1 MKKSFV
7 LLLLSLVGYSAF
19 SQSGWVNIRAKQE
32 FRDTVNFT
40 RGFKISGIQVTLNG
54 NEFNILD
61 GALVTVAEINRLVG
75 VTSSVQTQLNNLNNA
90 VNDTI
95 TLQTV
100 VMRKHL
106 LINAQTGT
114 AYTLVLADDAK
125 MVTMSNISANTLTV
139 PLNSSVAFPIGTQI
153 TIVSINTGQTT
164 IAATSGVTIN
174 SAGSALKLRVRYSSC
189 TLIKTATDTW
199 LLIGDITT

>member
-1 MKKSFV
+1 MKRSFV

-40 RGFKISGIQVTLNG
+40 RGFRINDVQVTLNA

-61 GALVTVAEINRLVG
+61 GALVTVAEINRIVG
-75 VTSSVQTQLNNLNNA
+75 VTSSVQTQLNNINSA
-90 VNDTI
+90 INDTI
-95 TLQTV
+95 TLQSV
-100 VMRKHL
+100 VMRRYPL
-106 LINAQTGT
+106 FNAQTGT
-114 AYTLVLADDAK
+114 TYTLVLADDAK
-125 MVTMSNISANTLTV
+125 VVTMSNTAANTLTV
-139 PLNSSVAFPIGTQI
+139 PTNATVAFPVGTQI
-153 TIVSINTGQTT
+153 TVVSINTGQTS
-164 IAATSGVTIN
+164 IAAASGVTIN